1 MRASTQSRAPQSAL
15 SEPIGKIFHEIA
27 GKNQNPGV
35 EKVLDRANSVYILI
49 LASGTSRPLKA
60 GSANRA
66 GSGHGGSGETPD
78 VRLSKE
84 RRTKNAPEDETD
96 LMPRSVFCFQ
106 PLMREPANHRPSR
119 IMTSLAKLPSLRV
132 DAENPNHHL
141 WDNHG
146 TWFLHYTIHP
156 TPLTKERIRRSLG
169 TKDVLV
175 ARERRDNFFA
185 MLANNAAAKPTP
197 AASKHAAA

>member
-1 MRASTQSRAPQSAL
+1 M
-15 SEPIGKIFHEIA
+15 
-27 GKNQNPGV
+27 
-35 EKVLDRANSVYILI
+35 LDRTSAGCIVAD
-49 LASGTSRPLKA
+49 ASGTSQPLKA

-78 VRLSKE
+78 VRHSKE
-84 RRTKNAPEDETD
+84 GRTKNAPEDETD

-106 PLMREPANHRPSR
+106 TLMREPANHRSSR
-119 IMTSLAKLPSLRV
+119 IMTSLTKLPGLRV

-156 TPLTKERIRRSLG
+156 TPFTKERIRRSLG
-169 TKDVLV
+169 TKDVHV

-185 MLANNAAAKPTP
+185 TLATNASAKSPGSQQKVAAA
-197 AASKHAAA
+197 